1 MLFVPLLLVPLA
13 IVMAVGL
20 TELRSNLMSEREQAV
35 KELVD
40 TARAII
46 DGWHDKEVA
55 GTLTRDQAQTEA
67 RNQLARVRYGENA
80 YFFIQSFDGT
90 SVLALDRSTE
100 GRKRI
105 DATDPRGV
113 PMIRLQIDAARRGG
127 GFVRYSQP
135 RTLNGEPIDKV
146 SYAASYDPWEWVIGT
161 GIYTDDVD
169 RIFRQELL
177 VNGGIALVLL
187 ILVLLSIRSVSSSV
201 SKPLGAITGLM
212 GRLADGDLSF
222 ETPSLEDGH
231 EIGRLARALE
241 IFRINRRRADELAAA
256 QEAEQQAK
264 LRRQER
270 VEALIAGFSDQAS
283 KALQTVVS
291 AATQVQHNAGELSQ
305 MADTSLGRVA
315 GANRAADDTTGN
327 VATIAGAA
335 EELSAAV
342 REVNTQVSESTSV
355 AERAVS
361 EAEQTSATI
370 HQLTQAAQRI
380 GSIVTVIQDIAS
392 QTNLLALNATI
403 EAARAGDAGKGFAV
417 VAGEVK
423 TLANQTTRATEEIQA
438 QVISIQG
445 ETERAVSAIETI
457 ARTVSDMRAIAST
470 IASAMEE
477 QGATTLEIA
486 RNINEAASGT
496 KTVSDNIAG
505 VAQAAEKTSRAA
517 TELRAAS
524 DGLQRE
530 AGGLS
535 SEMTEF
541 FAALRSA

>member
-1 MLFVPLLLVPLA
+1 M
-13 IVMAVGL
+13 
-20 TELRSNLMSEREQAV
+20 
-35 KELVD
+35 
-40 TARAII
+40 
-46 DGWHDKEVA
+46 A
-55 GTLTRDQAQTEA
+55 GTLTREQAQNAA
-67 RNQLARVRYGENA
+67 RDQLARVRYGENA

-90 SVLALDRSTE
+90 SILALDRTTE
-100 GRKRI
+100 GKKRL

-113 PMIRLQIDAARRGG
+113 PMVKLQIEAARKGG

-135 RTLNGEPIDKV
+135 RVVGGEPIDKV
-146 SYAASYDPWEWVIGT
+146 SYSAAYGPWEWVIAT

-169 RIFRQELL
+169 RIFWHELL
-177 VNGGIALVLL
+177 TNGILVFV
-187 ILVLLSIRSVSSSV
+187 ILVVVLLSIRGVSSSV
-201 SKPLGAITGLM
+201 SGPLGAITVLM

-222 ETPSLEDGH
+222 ETPSLDAGH
-231 EIGRLARALE
+231 EIGRLAHALE
-241 IFRINRRRADELAAA
+241 VFRVNRRRADELAEA

-270 VEALIAGFSDQAS
+270 VEGLITGFSDQAA

-291 AATQVQHNAGELSQ
+291 AATQVQHNAGELSG

-335 EELSAAV
+335 EQLSAAV
-342 REVNTQVSESTSV
+342 REVNLQVTESTRV
-355 AERAVS
+355 AERAVG
-361 EAEQTSATI
+361 EAEQTSETI
-370 HQLTQAAQRI
+370 HELTQAAQRI

-423 TLANQTTRATEEIQA
+423 TLANQTTRATEEIQT
-438 QVISIQG
+438 QVMSIQG
-445 ETERAVSAIETI
+445 ETERAVTAIGVI
-457 ARTVSDMRAIAST
+457 AKTVADMRAIAST

-486 RNINEAASGT
+486 RNISEAASGT
-496 KTVSDNIAG
+496 KVVSDNIAG
-505 VAQAAEKTSRAA
+505 VAEAAENTSRAA

-524 DGLQRE
+524 DGLQQE
-530 AGGLS
+530 AGSLS
-535 SEMTEF
+535 SEMNEF